1 MPNSTPPPAAEA
13 ALSDPPRLTRRHA
26 LLGAAALLVPFTPR
40 LAIAD
45 ATPVATAATDPIL
58 LNGNENPYGPSPAA
72 RQAIISSAD
81 SAPRYADASIDIL
94 ASQIAAREGVP
105 RAQVAIGSGSG
116 ELLRM
121 AGLLA
126 STTAPGSEV
135 IAARPTYEELPE
147 FAERLGLTLRWV
159 APDAAHRH
167 DLPAMRAAIGERTS
181 VVYVC
186 NPNNPTGAAVT
197 REALATFIRSVPVTI
212 HVIVDEAYIDFADA
226 AGVASVAPLVQQ
238 VPNLIVLRTFSKIHG
253 LAGLRVGYAISSAAL
268 SKPLAELS
276 LVWPNT
282 TGIDAALASYNDHE
296 FLQTTR
302 AAILADRARVQAA
315 IDRLGL
321 PRAESQGNF
330 VFFDTGRPV
339 QEFRERMLAQGL
351 KVGRNFN
358 GYDNW
363 SRTTIGRRNEVDRF
377 LAALPGALKA

>member
-1 MPNSTPPPAAEA
+1 MSSSTRPPAAELA
-13 ALSDPPRLTRRHA
+13 QPDPPRLTRRHA
-26 LLGAAALLVPFTPR
+26 LLGAAALLAPFAPR
-40 LAIAD
+40 LVIAD

-72 RQAIISSAD
+72 RQAIISSAG
-81 SAPRYADASIDIL
+81 SAPRYANASIDRL

-105 RAQVAIGSGSG
+105 TAQIAIGSGSG

-126 STTAPGSEV
+126 STTAPGSEIV
-135 IAARPTYEELPE
+135 AARPTYEELPE

-197 REALATFIRSVPVTI
+197 REALATFIRSVPATI

-238 VPNLIVLRTFSKIHG
+238 VPNLVVLRTFSKIHG

-268 SKPLAELS
+268 SKPLADLS

-302 AAILADRARVQAA
+302 AAILADRARVQAE

-339 QEFRERMLAQGL
+339 QKFRERMLAQGL

-363 SRTTIGRRNEVDRF
+363 SRTTIGRRQEVDRF
-377 LAALPGALKA
+377 LAALPKALGA